1 MKTITQSIVLKND
14 RHWGIRPPA
23 EAVGEVLRLVT
34 SAVRSSIRM
43 RFEGRSSF
51 RGARPGW
58 LDAASDVRFLG
69 QDGKEDTTLFFEMPE
84 LGEAAPKLYEQQ
96 ELWPTRPDAKD
107 TGFDLLGDVINDVT
121 RQDMDSERFDNPLLR
136 RIGRFDL
143 ALNGTFQALDVV
155 SRRYSS
161 TAPAEINRSL
171 ADIAKKMTGNTPQP
185 QAVRVSGK
193 LDMIRASTQSFALQ
207 LVCGDEVRGV
217 VDGFDV
223 GTLTKYFQQSVLVL
237 GRAIYRP
244 SGRLLRIDATEMKP
258 ATDDERFFS
267 KVPSPRQVRID
278 AKALLRPTALKNGVS
293 AIFGKWPGDETDE
306 QVEAAL
312 KEIG

>member
-223 GTLTKYFQQSVLVL
+223 GTLTK
-237 GRAIYRP
+237 
-244 SGRLLRIDATEMKP
+244 
-258 ATDDERFFS
+258 
-267 KVPSPRQVRID
+267 
-278 AKALLRPTALKNGVS
+278 
-293 AIFGKWPGDETDE
+293 
-306 QVEAAL
+306 
-312 KEIG
+312 